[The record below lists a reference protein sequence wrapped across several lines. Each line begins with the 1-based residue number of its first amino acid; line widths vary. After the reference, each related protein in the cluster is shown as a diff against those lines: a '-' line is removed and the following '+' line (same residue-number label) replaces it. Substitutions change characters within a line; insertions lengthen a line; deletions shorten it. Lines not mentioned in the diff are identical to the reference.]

1 MMTIVKNQ
9 SLAEEITQNTF
20 YKAMTAKHTY
30 EGKSSE
36 FTWLCSIAKNLAI
49 DECRKNTKYASFDE
63 ASSEVS
69 FDMVDN
75 YEDQDKALQIH
86 LILHELQEPYKEVFQ
101 LRVFGE
107 LSFHRL
113 ELSLV
118 KQRTGQELLIT
129 EHVKK
134 SGRNWIMKISC
145 NIIEDL
151 LPLYVDDMVSE
162 DSRQLVEEHLK
173 ACPTCRRMQEEI
185 MRENHLTD
193 VKKGSDSVQTN
204 KMEAEL
210 LKKIRCKIRKK
221 RIVSV
226 LLAVAIVLAAGGI
239 GHYWYYDKENYIS
252 WDEANISVKDG
263 KVYSTVNPLGRM
275 KSILSVDQ
283 KNMFYMLSETMWTHK
298 EYPSDSNTE
307 NELWNLQDFQ
317 EAYERGADTVTD
329 ETSFPTGIEH
339 VYYVDPENVKE
350 AFKLW
355 DYQDEPEKA
364 QQKEE
369 ELAAKCHLIWSAY

>member
-1 MMTIVKNQ
+1 
-9 SLAEEITQNTF
+9 
-20 YKAMTAKHTY
+20 
-30 EGKSSE
+30 
-36 FTWLCSIAKNLAI
+36 
-49 DECRKNTKYASFDE
+49 
-63 ASSEVS
+63 
-69 FDMVDN
+69 
-75 YEDQDKALQIH
+75 
-86 LILHELQEPYKEVFQ
+86 
-101 LRVFGE
+101 
-107 LSFHRL
+107 
-113 ELSLV
+113 
-118 KQRTGQELLIT
+118 
-129 EHVKK
+129 
-134 SGRNWIMKISC
+134 MKITC

-151 LPLYVDDMVSE
+151 LPLYIDDMVSE

-173 ACPTCRRMQEEI
+173 ECAACRKMLDEMKKENQLRTVSENAERNSDHRTEI
-185 MRENHLTD
+185 
-193 VKKGSDSVQTN
+193 VP
-204 KMEAEL
+204 
-210 LKKIRCKIRKK
+210 LKKIRRRIRRK
-221 RIVSV
+221 RIISIILAAVLV
-226 LLAVAIVLAAGGI
+226 LLASGI
-239 GHYWYYDKENYIS
+239 GHYWYYDKKTYIS
-252 WDEANISVKDG
+252 WEDAGMTLRDG
-263 KVYSTVNPLGRM
+263 KIYSKIDPDGHKTA
-275 KSILSVDQ
+275 ILSVDQ